1 MTTIRKSFL
10 YASFF
15 ALGLTSACAGFDT
28 SFLSPAE
35 SSSQEVTETAPVQ
48 ETAQTPIDITLDDGQ
63 SIMTEVKTDKTS
75 ATAGFNFVAEG
86 EKPADVAPAPQD
98 ITQKAEQVEDEIIIT
113 NSSASVESE
122 NTATKEAEAI
132 QHNVKADVTKPYYHR
147 ETIVS
152 RKVSQLENDLDK
164 VIDFVDKYD
173 RQIGNVQ
180 KDSEIQATQYYSYV
194 AAIQSRL
201 QGGSTPGN
209 PILVEQMQKAQKE
222 LDSLASSVSELNKL
236 SNEISSNASVAS
248 FLLESVRATYNLSG
262 AIEDDHKKLTGI
274 EDELNA
280 TIVRIDRQLNDLSD
294 DVNRRASY
302 LATERRNLQTLS
314 LAVANGEPY
323 GQSLARKAYGPISTL
338 TGITAPGN
346 AFPSNPVSTRPQSNR
361 PMMVI
366 RFDRPNVDYQQAV
379 YMAAS
384 ETLEKYPDAVFEI
397 VAVTPARGNAA
408 QRALASSDA
417 RQNAENVFRTLVEM
431 GVPSSRVKLAAA
443 QSPSAGTTEVHVFLR

>member
-15 ALGLTSACAGFDT
+15 ALGLTTACANYGSDV
-28 SFLSPAE
+28 SPSETPA
-35 SSSQEVTETAPVQ
+35 TETVS
-48 ETAQTPIDITLDDGQ
+48 TDSVVSDQTPIDITLDDGQ
-63 SIMTEVKTDKTS
+63 SIMAEVKTDKTTG
-75 ATAGFNFVAEG
+75 TAGFNFLAEG
-86 EKPADVAPAPQD
+86 DEANAVEAVPQD
-98 ITQKAEQVEDEIIIT
+98 ITQKAEEVEENIIIT
-113 NSSASVESE
+113 NSAASVESANKASE
-122 NTATKEAEAI
+122 EAAVIQKAVKEDIA
-132 QHNVKADVTKPYYHR
+132 KPYYHR

-152 RKVSQLENDLDK
+152 RKVSQLEKDLDK
-164 VIDFVDKYD
+164 VVDFVDKYD
-173 RQIGNVQ
+173 RQIDDVQ
-180 KDSEIQATQYYSYV
+180 KTSETQATEYYSYV

-209 PILVEQMQKAQKE
+209 PILVEQMQNAQKE
-222 LDSLASSVSELNKL
+222 LDALASSVSELNKL

-262 AIEDDHKKLTGI
+262 AVEDDHKKLTGI
-274 EDELNA
+274 EDDLNA

-346 AFPSNPVSTRPQSNR
+346 AFPSSPVSARPVSNR

-417 RQNAENVFRTLVEM
+417 RQNAESVFRTMVEM

-443 QSPSAGTTEVHVFLR
+443 QSPSAATTEVHIFLR